1 MGGGGRAAGRQ
12 TYNQLTEMSTEQGAR
27 SDKVARGVLDHQRP
41 PPTLGYCPTTMNSA
55 LRLIDNDLDH
65 VARGQQALCRH
76 PARFEPA
83 HRGSYAMNMA
93 Q

>member
-1 MGGGGRAAGRQ
+1 
-12 TYNQLTEMSTEQGAR
+12 
-27 SDKVARGVLDHQRP
+27 
-41 PPTLGYCPTTMNSA
+41 
-55 LRLIDNDLDH
+55 LIDNDLDH